1 MISGIK
7 LVMLDRDGTI
17 NKRIHNNYLL
27 KNQDIIRPVDFD
39 SLIKIHDSNIIISIV
54 SNQPC
59 ISKKIITYSEV
70 VLLTQFLLR
79 PIFNLGEESIFI
91 CPHQENE
98 GCNCRKPKPGLIFK
112 CLEYFDIS
120 PNQSIFV
127 GDTEKDATAAREAG
141 VQFFGV
147 CWDSKCLGDNC
158 LHTISD
164 VVDNVIKRM

>member
-1 MISGIK
+1 MTSGIK

-27 KNQDIIRPVDFD
+27 KTQDIIRPVDFD
-39 SLIKIHDSNIIISIV
+39 SLIKIHNSNIIISIV

-79 PIFNLGEESIFI
+79 PIFELSEESIFI

-112 CLEYFDIS
+112 CLEYFGIS
-120 PNQSIFV
+120 PTQSIFV
-127 GDTEKDATAAREAG
+127 GDTEKDATAASESG

-147 CWDSKCLGDNC
+147 CWDSKCLGDKC

-164 VVDNVIKRM
+164 VVDRVIKRM